1 MVEGIAI
8 DKEKLERLIS
18 RFCPYYY
25 PMDGGDVC
33 SKAVRGKCNIDFIG
47 KIELN
52 CPHDCPHRNEYKW
65 KKCKHGKC
73 DYVKKKIKEI
83 EL

>member
-1 MVEGIAI
+1 MTKEIVV

-25 PMDGGDVC
+25 PMDDGDVC
-33 SKAVRGKCNIDFIG
+33 SKTQRGQCNIAFVD

-52 CPHDCPHRNEYKW
+52 CPHDCPHRDEYKW
-65 KKCKHGKC
+65 KNCKHGKC

-83 EL
+83 EP